1 MTADQGL
8 YMLARHGGYSI
19 LGRMLY
25 QAPVMGSDAILTIL
39 MLPHLTGRCAEL
51 LKEVSP
57 LLARMKPL
65 LVLLDPDPA
74 EERSSIPP
82 LIKTT
87 NNSNWQLQIHLFC
100 SLWKEQSAV

>member
-8 YMLARHGGYSI
+8 YMLARHGEYSI

-25 QAPVMGSDAILTIL
+25 QAPVMGSGALLTVL
-39 MLPHLTGRCAEL
+39 MLSHLAGRCAEL

-57 LLARMKPL
+57 LPAPTKPL
-65 LVLLDPDPA
+65 LVLLDPDPG

-87 NNSNWQLQIHLFC
+87 NSPN
-100 SLWKEQSAV
+100 